1 MFKTLEGHLGVFE
14 DDEGVKSKVFNN
26 DEDPEKYD
34 NHTQTYSE
42 KGGRANLASIPK
54 STFNLSNI
62 LLASSIIPKFIVL
75 PGRLLV

>member
-42 KGGRANLASIPK
+42 KVNFTGK
-54 STFNLSNI
+54 SRTS
-62 LLASSIIPKFIVL
+62 P
-75 PGRLLV
+75 